1 MMNSCVA
8 PHAQKKTKP
17 SKDRIF
23 GASEAA
29 QKRISE
35 IGADA
40 VINATIGCILDNDEN
55 FVVLPTVSK
64 VFRGLKD
71 AEYFKYAPIMGLP
84 EYLELVQNACFSQ
97 SRPEGFTAAIATA
110 GGTGAI
116 HHAVWNYAEAGDTI
130 LTSAWYWG
138 AYNQIC
144 EDMDRHL
151 ATYPMTTPD
160 HKFNLAACEEKVR
173 EILAHQ
179 DRILLIINTPAHNPT
194 GFSLTPEDIENVLKM
209 LENAIAGTGKTAT
222 LCLDVA
228 YIKYQEYK

>member
-173 EILAHQ
+173 SEEHTSELQ
-179 DRILLIINTPAHNPT
+179 SRI
-194 GFSLTPEDIENVLKM
+194 
-209 LENAIAGTGKTAT
+209 
-222 LCLDVA
+222 
-228 YIKYQEYK
+228 